1 MCLIVREALENWVED
16 YAICGDSTIALH
28 WVKSDKLK
36 LSLFHRNRVVQ
47 IRRTVDLDKMFH
59 VITSENLADL
69 PTRPDRVGIEDA
81 DPSSPWHTGLTWMKG
96 DLSDAVANG
105 ILTPLK
111 ELSMSDELKKEFDE
125 GLVFEK
131 SKDIL
136 TKGHTALIQNR
147 IDLVYSRAKFA
158 SYLILPTKFHFP
170 SIVRII
176 GYVYKFIKSF
186 KCLSGKLANKPKFNM
201 FQASN
206 IKQISLISAFPSKR
220 KVNEG
225 IYIPQCDEDLSD
237 ALSYLFKTATKE
249 VKQFVKAEILQ
260 KQTKKMKKFYITNQE

>member
-1 MCLIVREALENWVED
+1 MKRDLRKVVKESNGLWDKECSAELRSSWVKNLWMLERLKGMKYQRAKMPEDAVDGKMRMLVLVDAAKMLIVTGVWVGFKLKSGGWSCSYLIGRALLTAEDSTTPKDELNGLTCGGNMCFIVREALENWVED

-59 VITSENLADL
+59 VITSKNLADL

-81 DPSSPWHTGLTWMKG
+81 DPSSAWHTGLTWMKG

-136 TKGHTALIQNR
+136 TKGHTALIKNR
-147 IDLVYSRAKFA
+147 IDLMYS
-158 SYLILPTKFHFP
+158 
-170 SIVRII
+170 
-176 GYVYKFIKSF
+176 
-186 KCLSGKLANKPKFNM
+186 
-201 FQASN
+201 
-206 IKQISLISAFPSKR
+206 
-220 KVNEG
+220 
-225 IYIPQCDEDLSD
+225 
-237 ALSYLFKTATKE
+237 
-249 VKQFVKAEILQ
+249 
-260 KQTKKMKKFYITNQE
+260 